1 MNRCI
6 FEEEFKLASSK
17 VNNAKKLAVC
27 MHSFKPLNDSD
38 KTIKLVI
45 AMEELSELQQELI
58 GAMVGKPNR
67 MGLLEEITDVTLVLD
82 WIEILCNLEDEE
94 ILEAISYRSEQF
106 SNSKGITVLT
116 IVKNLA
122 ELQQEISKVIRE
134 KGRRLALIFRIADVS
149 LSLDWLKTKSEFTD
163 EEINKA
169 LNVKIDRLYDKIF
182 PQNDN

>member
-1 MNRCI
+1 MDRCI
-6 FEEEFKLASSK
+6 FEEKFKLVSSK
-17 VNNAKKLAVC
+17 VNNTKKLAIYK
-27 MHSFKPLNDSD
+27 HSFKTLNDSD
-38 KTIKLVI
+38 KTVKLVI

-58 GAMVGKPNR
+58 DAMVGNLNR
-67 MGLLEEITDVTLVLD
+67 MGLLEEIADVTLVLD
-82 WIEILCNLEDEE
+82 WIKMLCNLEDEE
-94 ILEAISYRSEQF
+94 VLDAISCRSGKF
-106 SNSKGITVLT
+106 SNYKEITVLT

-134 KGRRLALIFRIADVS
+134 KGRRMSLIFRIADVS

-182 PQNDN
+182 PLI